1 MSIIYEL
8 INKVMLP
15 AERAHKEFE
24 YKEAAYEASKQE
36 NVDIVKRAKGD
47 KLKVAQE
54 KQEALI
60 SDLTKAKKIAS
71 SAYIL
76 AANNSKAALPK
87 LFKNI
92 YITFNAFFKNG
103 KTYSNDMKS
112 YITNGQGSDAKGAAG
127 DDDDDDDEEGNPEA
141 AVSTKKILGL
151 NDAVTDFVEKEMQ
164 YNAVLQE
171 FSGFLGTLKKETED
185 MKNFSTVGVLLKYI
199 TEIMSTS
206 TRLIHELSLA
216 ADQIESIEDT
226 ALVLTMNV
234 NIKINHFYLNYKIL
248 LGYSFIYD
256 S

>member
-15 AERAHKEFE
+15 AERAHKDFE
-24 YKEAAYEASKQE
+24 YKEAVYEASKQE

-71 SAYIL
+71 STYIH
-76 AANNSKAALPK
+76 ATNNSKAALPK

-112 YITNGQGSDAKGAAG
+112 YITGHQGKEGGDDG
-127 DDDDDDDEEGNPEA
+127 DDDDDDEIDSES
-141 AVSTKKILGL
+141 AVTTKKILGL

-216 ADQIESIEDT
+216 ADEIESIEDT
-226 ALVLTMNV
+226 ALVLLMNV
-234 NIKINHFYLNYKIL
+234 NTLTLIIIL
-248 LGYSFIYD
+248 FKFKFKFE
-256 S
+256 